1 MLHGRSNHYPRYC
14 ILITWCS
21 RLFSTNYSW
30 STHRFLALL
39 GLLFHSTEA
48 SVPETKLLLLSGFL
62 VIAVTVIDYF
72 LPIWGTK
79 KFGGTD
85 AGKRGSIV
93 GLILAFIF
101 PILGPLTIL
110 IGPFAGAVVGELISG
125 QNNQTALKSGLGSFL
140 GFVGGVI
147 LKLGVVVYVGIK
159 FIGLVW

>member
-1 MLHGRSNHYPRYC
+1 MDVVLIILGIVFLILGAVGC
-14 ILITWCS
+14 IAPIIPGPPIAYLS
-21 RLFSTNYSW
+21 V
-30 STHRFLALL
+30 L
-39 GLLFHSTEA
+39 GLLLHSTIA
-48 SVPETKLLLLSGFL
+48 DQIQTKFLLLAAVL

-101 PILGPLTIL
+101 PVMGPLTIL
-110 IGPFAGAVVGELISG
+110 VGPFAGAVIGELITG
-125 QNNQTALKSGLGSFL
+125 QNNKTAFRSGLGSFL

-147 LKLGVVVYVGIK
+147 LKLGVVGYIGYK